1 MHDQGGMAGDG
12 WFMSCGLAWLMLE
25 WTGIVVVGRYGEG
38 GGGGVIKCLRIIAI
52 LEFPSS

>member
-1 MHDQGGMAGDG
+1 MHDQEGMTGDG
-12 WFMSCGLAWLMLE
+12 RGWLAHELWSWLMLE

-38 GGGGVIKCLRIIAI
+38 GVIKCLRIITI